1 MSLAPVGSIR
11 NNLDEQHLQD
21 VIIDI
26 IATALRMSNVHLNL
40 GMYPDFP
47 RFARHQVQQASL
59 SLPVHYDSMVSVSL
73 SSTLVKHTD

>member
-1 MSLAPVGSIR
+1 MSLAPVGSIK

-40 GMYPDFP
+40 GLYPDFP
-47 RFARHQVQQASL
+47 RFARHQVQQTGFNM
-59 SLPVHYDSMVSVSL
+59 PVHYDSMVSVML
-73 SSTLVKHTD
+73 